1 MYIKKIALL
10 LILFP
15 LIACQKAENKT
26 LTPTDSQVFIA
37 SDENSKI
44 LINEYKQI
52 KLPFDSKAIFAND
65 KFIDLDKYLLNQ
77 KDLKLFY
84 SGKDQARI
92 LMTTVK
98 KIGNKEYLLSFED
111 DLIWFAY
118 PKGTSKR
125 YMGKTNLTRDKNWDS
140 LSALGYKAV
149 RMVSIDSDW
158 TAFRVR
164 NLKYIKKK

>member
-1 MYIKKIALL
+1 MESLL
-10 LILFP
+10 
-15 LIACQKAENKT
+15 
-26 LTPTDSQVFIA
+26 
-37 SDENSKI
+37 SK
-44 LINEYKQI
+44 LNYK
-52 KLPFDSKAIFAND
+52 AND
-65 KFIDLDKYLLNQ
+65 NIVIFNMPEEFTDIEVSISKEIKVYKNNTAIKTEFILVFLKTKSELDNFISK
-77 KDLKLFY
+77 
-84 SGKDQARI
+84 
-92 LMTTVK
+92 
-98 KIGNKEYLLSFED
+98 NKEYLLSFED

-149 RMVSIDSDW
+149 RMISIDSDW